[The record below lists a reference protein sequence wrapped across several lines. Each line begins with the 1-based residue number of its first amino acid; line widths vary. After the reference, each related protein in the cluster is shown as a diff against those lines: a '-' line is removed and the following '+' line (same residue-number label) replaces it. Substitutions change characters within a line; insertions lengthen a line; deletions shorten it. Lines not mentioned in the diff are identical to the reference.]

1 MNIKL
6 ILEQHVIQALIDN
19 GIRNTDNLLINSTRQ
34 KKPWDYQING
44 IIKIATMLNIN
55 SYNLAKK
62 IACKIHIHKIYQKV
76 YVSKPGFINIFL
88 NDKWIIEML
97 EKKMKSTRL
106 GVKRVE
112 SKNIII
118 DYSSPNIAKEM
129 HVGHLRSTI
138 IGDATA
144 RIMEFLGHNV
154 IRISHIGDWGTQF
167 GMMLAY
173 LKEQKKTIIIKDINF
188 NKIYQK
194 SKIKYENDKMFSK
207 KAKEY
212 TLKLQS
218 EDQLCINIW
227 KKIVDATIQNN
238 EKIYKKLNVTLTKK
252 HIIGESFYRNMLP
265 GIINDLRNKKIAV
278 KHRGATIVLL
288 NNFKNRNGEP
298 LGVIIQKKDGAFLYA
313 TIDLACLKYRYE
325 ILHADKILYYTDI
338 RQHQYLMQI
347 IEIGKL
353 AGYIP
358 NHLIVE
364 HHMFGMIL
372 SKNKRPFKT
381 RSGDNIKLSDLL
393 NESIKR
399 AKIIAKQ
406 KNPKLSTN
414 KLHFLAKKIG
424 IGAVKYFDLSKN
436 RSTNYVFNWDNVLS
450 LDGNTAP
457 YIQYAY
463 TRILSIF
470 KKLNISMFRI
480 KGKIQLKEQ
489 CEKQL
494 GLKLLQ
500 FEEIILEAS
509 NKGMPHILC
518 NYVYELS
525 TIFSNFYETCSILF
539 SKNVKIRDS
548 RLILSSLTAKTI
560 KKSLNVIGISTTN
573 YM

>member
-6 ILEQHVIQALIDN
+6 ILEQHVIQALIEN
-19 GIRNTDNLLINSTRQ
+19 KINNTNNLLINSTHQ

-44 IIKIATMLNIN
+44 IIKIAATLNIN

-62 IACKIHIHKIYQKV
+62 IACNINIHKIYHKI

-88 NDKWIIEML
+88 NNKWIIEML

-106 GVKRVE
+106 GIKRVK
-112 SKNIII
+112 SKNIVI

-144 RIMEFLGHNV
+144 RIMEFLGYNV
-154 IRISHIGDWGTQF
+154 IRTSHIGDWGTQF
-167 GMMLAY
+167 GMILAY
-173 LKEQKKTIIIKDINF
+173 LKEQKKTITIKNINF

-207 KAKEY
+207 KVKEY

-218 EDQLCINIW
+218 EDQFYINIW
-227 KKIVDATIQNN
+227 KKIVEATIKNN

-252 HIIGESFYRNMLP
+252 HIVGESFYRNMLP
-265 GIINDLRNKKIAV
+265 EIVNDLRKKKIAI
-278 KHRGATIVLL
+278 KCHGATIVLL

-298 LGVIIQKKDGAFLYA
+298 LGVVVQKKDGAFLYA
-313 TIDLACLKYRYE
+313 TVDLACLKYRCE
-325 ILHADKILYYTDI
+325 ILHADKILYYTDV
-338 RQHQYLMQI
+338 RQHQYLLQI

-358 NHLIVE
+358 NHPIVE

-399 AKIIAKQ
+399 AKIITKQ

-414 KLHFLAKKIG
+414 KLYFLAKKIG

-436 RSTNYVFNWDNVLS
+436 RSTNYIFNWDNVLS
-450 LDGNTAP
+450 LNGNTAP

-500 FEEIILEAS
+500 FEEIILETS

-525 TIFSNFYETCSILF
+525 TIFSSFYETCSILF
-539 SKNVKIRDS
+539 SKNIEIRNS

-560 KKSLNVIGISTTN
+560 KKSLNIIGISTTN